1 MRVGKEADLLRML
14 EPVVRPVGSP
24 VRAPSLPIES
34 ESFESLLERARA
46 MNAAAPESAQAPA
59 DPGEDEVQGPARPG
73 CLDRLGA
80 LDHVANGSLRALLA
94 GGGPNVGAA

>member
-1 MRVGKEADLLRML
+1 MSKEVDLLRML
-14 EPVVRPVGSP
+14 EPAVRPVGAP

-34 ESFESLLERARA
+34 ESFESLLARA
-46 MNAAAPESAQAPA
+46 HAMNVAGPESAPPPA
-59 DPGEDEVQGPARPG
+59 DPGEDEAQAPKRPG